1 MYLVTSFDI
10 LQLSKCFFF
19 QVISSGFNLLESP
32 TTPVKPLE
40 ISSTP
45 LDATPEYNTD
55 TENYEVTEPDD
66 FEISEPSKWRSS
78 LGSNSIRMPSEE
90 SSSTDNASVIDLDSR
105 LSRSVIRKHSY
116 DSENSDVPLSRKSS
130 TRLSPLLDA
139 PVALSTLKYKSLLN
153 GSNDWTN
160 RRKSYSFED
169 TSPLNETISY
179 SNDTLAMESSTDS
192 GICKSTEIVNEP
204 DEKFIDRK
212 DDKYYDRPEETFKD
226 WLSKNRQSSSFY
238 KGHHIKSKREH
249 GVVVEEPLEN
259 SIALQSKG
267 RVTITV
273 PIKVDI
279 DEEYQFRKNQAS
291 EDGDRKVKKVGFCKT
306 ELHFAPE
313 TGIVNIIATDEKPP
327 PSNDFRKR
335 RSAFVPIYGN
345 FEKPITLFGETIKE
359 FPEINP
365 SEFPPTINN
374 ETGEIDENTAAT
386 KSILKNRIPKPMP
399 YLLGENI
406 VFGSSGDDVANR
418 YNDRSFSN
426 VVPTAVSL
434 INRQLQERRCSN
446 ETTSSDTD
454 IDIMKK
460 NVFRTTN
467 TGK

>member
-1 MYLVTSFDI
+1 ML
-10 LQLSKCFFF
+10 

-32 TTPVKPLE
+32 TTPIKPLE
-40 ISSTP
+40 ISSIP
-45 LDATPEYNTD
+45 LEATPEYNTGI
-55 TENYEVTEPDD
+55 ENYKVTEPDD
-66 FEISEPSKWRSS
+66 FEISEPSKWKSS
-78 LGSNSIRMPSEE
+78 SGRKSIRMPSEE
-90 SSSTDNASVIDLDSR
+90 SSSTDNASVIDLDLR
-105 LSRSVIRKHSY
+105 LHRSVIRKNSY
-116 DSENSDVPLSRKSS
+116 DSENSDVPLSRKNSS
-130 TRLSPLLDA
+130 RLSPLLDA

-204 DEKFIDRK
+204 DDKLIDRK
-212 DDKYYDRPEETFKD
+212 DTKYFDRHEETFKD
-226 WLSKNRQSSSFY
+226 WLSKNRPSSSFY
-238 KGHHIKSKREH
+238 KSHHIKPRREYD
-249 GVVVEEPLEN
+249 VVVEEPIEN
-259 SIALQSKG
+259 SVALQSKG
-267 RVTITV
+267 SVTITV
-273 PIKVDI
+273 PINVETN
-279 DEEYQFRKNQAS
+279 EEYQYRKNHTN

-306 ELHFAPE
+306 ELHFAAE
-313 TGIVNIIATDEKPP
+313 TGVVNIIATDQKPP

-335 RSAFVPIYGN
+335 RSAFVPIHGN
-345 FEKPITLFGETIKE
+345 FEKPITLFGETIKD
-359 FPEINP
+359 FPETQLR
-365 SEFPPTINN
+365 EFSPTINN

-386 KSILKNRIPKPMP
+386 RSILKNRIPKPKP

-406 VFGSSGDDVANR
+406 VFGSTDDDAVTRND
-418 YNDRSFSN
+418 DRSFSN

-454 IDIMKK
+454 IDIIEN
-460 NVFRTTN
+460 NVFRTIN